1 MKYKYLFG
9 PVPSRRLGISLGV
22 DLVPYKTCS
31 YNCVYCE
38 CGKTTHLTARRRQF
52 VPTDEIIAE
61 LRDYLSKKPDL
72 DFVTFSGSGEPTLH
86 SGIGK
91 IIDFIKKN
99 FCGYSVAVLT
109 NGSLLFMKSVRN
121 ALKNADV
128 VLPSLDAVS
137 AKVFRKINRPAP
149 GLKIERIIKGIVDF
163 SEEFKGKIFLEVFI
177 AAGINDTA
185 AELKKMKK
193 VLKKINPEMIQLNS
207 LARPGTEFWVKT
219 ASRRQLMKIAGFF
232 KPLRTEIIAEF
243 RKKKRK
249 SLVSGDVSNKI
260 FAMILRRPVTA
271 EDISTVMGLHINE
284 VNKYL
289 GLLIRSGKVYSETH
303 LGKVFFRSGGDNV

>member
-22 DLVPYKTCS
+22 DLVPYKVCS

-38 CGKTTHLTARRRQF
+38 CGRTTKLTAKRKEF
-52 VPTDEIIAE
+52 VPTCDVISEI
-61 LRDYLSKKPDL
+61 RNFLSKKPEI
-72 DFVTFSGSGEPTLH
+72 DFITLSGSGEPTLH

-99 FCGYSVAVLT
+99 FCSYSVAVLT
-109 NGSLLFMKSVRN
+109 NGSLLFIKSVRN

-137 AKVFRKINRPAP
+137 VKVFRKINRPAP
-149 GLKIERIIKGIVDF
+149 ELKIGRIIEGIVDF

-177 AAGINDTA
+177 VPGLNDGKT
-185 AELKKMKK
+185 ELEKMKK
-193 VLKKINPEMIQLNS
+193 ILKRINPDAIQLNS
-207 LARPGTEFWVKT
+207 LARPGTESWIKVAT
-219 ASRRQLMKIAGFF
+219 RVELERIAKFF
-232 KPLRTEIIAEF
+232 KPLRAEVIAEF
-243 RKKKRK
+243 RKKKKGRI
-249 SLVSGDVSNKI
+249 VSEDVSEKI
-260 FAMILRRPVTA
+260 FATVRRRPVTA
-271 EDISTVMGLHINE
+271 EDISAILGLHINE

-289 GLLIRSGKVYSETH
+289 RLLIRSRKIYSETH
-303 LGKVFFRSGGDNV
+303 LGKVFFQVRRR